1 MGYPMSAIVGQEE
14 ARLALCL
21 LAVNPAV
28 GGVLLIGGRGVGK
41 SVLARGLK
49 RFCIEPWMQAG
60 WTEVPVYINQE
71 QLAGKN
77 GILERAK
84 SSWLYMDEINL
95 LADQAGRTLAVEA
108 DCRGMIGTMD
118 PEEGSLP
125 EYLKERFGLTVF
137 LEGEKEPE
145 KRMEIIRRNL
155 EYEATPE
162 RFQSSWK
169 MREQKLA
176 AQIQAAQKRMRQV
189 RVTESA
195 RAAAA
200 EMTEEAGCAGNR
212 AELYLIETA
221 RALAAWGERDG
232 DLCVASGTRGVF
244 CASGKREAASERTV
258 AECIFEGDAG
268 GARSACITAR
278 TFPAGKRGRLRDGG
292 RRPGSITVWRTG
304 SIAGRQTGF
313 HVCIPIGRGK

>member
-1 MGYPMSAIVGQEE
+1 
-14 ARLALCL
+14 
-21 LAVNPAV
+21 
-28 GGVLLIGGRGVGK
+28 
-41 SVLARGLK
+41 
-49 RFCIEPWMQAG
+49 
-60 WTEVPVYINQE
+60 
-71 QLAGKN
+71 
-77 GILERAK
+77 
-84 SSWLYMDEINL
+84 
-95 LADQAGRTLAVEA
+95 
-108 DCRGMIGTMD
+108 
-118 PEEGSLP
+118 
-125 EYLKERFGLTVF
+125 
-137 LEGEKEPE
+137 
-145 KRMEIIRRNL
+145 MEIIRRNL

-221 RALAAWGERDG
+221 RALAAWENATVI
-232 DLCVASGTRGVF
+232 CASHLAHCGVF

-304 SIAGRQTGF
+304 SITGRQTGF
-313 HVCIPIGRGK
+313 HVCIPIGRGNNSREWKIDQSGFR